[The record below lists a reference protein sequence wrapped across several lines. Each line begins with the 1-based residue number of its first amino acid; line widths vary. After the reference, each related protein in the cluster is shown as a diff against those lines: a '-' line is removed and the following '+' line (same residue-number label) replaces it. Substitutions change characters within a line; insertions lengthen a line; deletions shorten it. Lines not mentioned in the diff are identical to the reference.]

1 MSDEH
6 LKKVVKNIITSGLQ
20 PEHFIPQM
28 TNPWVHGPVIKGVEL
43 TFRQV
48 LPVTRLRS
56 NRVNTWSSPR
66 TEQYNILIN
75 NNYYTKCK

>member
-28 TNPWVHGPVIKGVEL
+28 TNPWVHGPVI
-43 TFRQV
+43 
-48 LPVTRLRS
+48 
-56 NRVNTWSSPR
+56 
-66 TEQYNILIN
+66 
-75 NNYYTKCK
+75 